1 MRKFTYGVGYSVVC
15 LEWMAIP
22 EPELAEQQDCSPAF
36 LFAHIYANLDNK
48 QQSEDAEN
56 PMKSRQK

>member
-36 LFAHIYANLDNK
+36 LFAHIYANIDNTK
-48 QQSEDAEN
+48 ITGRSR
-56 PMKSRQK
+56 KSDEE